1 MTEENNKSAASANGF
16 VEGPAYQ
23 IPSSVK
29 GATNEENV
37 LEVDVD
43 GFEGPLDI
51 LLNLARVQ
59 KVDLKQI
66 SILQLAEQYLN
77 FIGKVQS
84 LKIEIAADYLVMASW
99 LAYLKSRLLLPKED
113 DDEDLSAEEM
123 AARLVFQLQR
133 LEAMRDAS
141 AKLMT
146 RNQLGRDFFPRG
158 MPEGIRVKRESH
170 YDASLYELLTS
181 YSTQRLR
188 NYYASWKPTELPI
201 LSIERASMR
210 LERMLGKMDDWEE
223 FDLIV
228 MNELKDPVK
237 RRTTAASSFSAM
249 LEFARDG
256 KLEIQQNK
264 NFGKIL
270 MRRARP
276 KSAPDNML
284 TGESGE

>member
-1 MTEENNKSAASANGF
+1 MTEDMNNSGTPADGF

-23 IPSSVK
+23 IPSSMR
-29 GATNEENV
+29 GATNAENV

-66 SILQLAEQYLN
+66 SILQLAEQYLE

-99 LAYLKSRLLLPKED
+99 LAYLKSRLLLPKEN
-113 DDEDLSAEEM
+113 DDENVSAEEM
-123 AARLVFQLQR
+123 AASLVFQLQR

-146 RNQLGRDFFPRG
+146 RNQLGRDFFSRG

-201 LSIERASMR
+201 LSIERARMR

-223 FDLIV
+223 FDMIV
-228 MNELKDPVK
+228 MKELKDPVK

-276 KSAPDNML
+276 KSTPDNML